1 MSVDLQQWRY
11 IDWLVFSVRLL
22 LYTSSLAYY
31 WIERPSEIT
40 FFYVFLLFVLSYII
54 PHIFWR
60 PGYKNITFYSVSEI
74 IFSGTATIYL
84 NQFEPITF
92 LMISSFMIG
101 YLQNKQTLRWSAPV
115 ILLFIPFL
123 EGFLRG
129 SILHSLIHVLTYI
142 AAFGIGFC
150 IYYVDTSNLRV
161 KKLLS
166 EIRKRNTIIE
176 EQNNALIQYSD
187 QIEQITLVEERIRL
201 SRDLHDTIG
210 HTFTSSIVG
219 IEASIYLIDKNPQ
232 KAKDKLLKIQ
242 SIMSKDLEVVRY
254 TIHSMFDNIDVISLS
269 DYLNKIITKF
279 EEVTSSEVY
288 FLIKGKELDV
298 SKTIKFTIIRCL
310 QEALT
315 NAKRHGKASKLVV
328 QLIFDMNQITLTIS
342 DNGIGFE
349 NMNYGFGLQSMKDRL
364 TTLHGTLEIQ
374 SKRKEGSII
383 TCNIPIGGEKNE

>member
-1 MSVDLQQWRY
+1 
-11 IDWLVFSVRLL
+11 
-22 LYTSSLAYY
+22 
-31 WIERPSEIT
+31 
-40 FFYVFLLFVLSYII
+40 
-54 PHIFWR
+54 
-60 PGYKNITFYSVSEI
+60 
-74 IFSGTATIYL
+74 
-84 NQFEPITF
+84 
-92 LMISSFMIG
+92 MIG

>member
-115 ILLFIPFL
+115 ILLFIPLL
-123 EGFLRG
+123 EGFFRG